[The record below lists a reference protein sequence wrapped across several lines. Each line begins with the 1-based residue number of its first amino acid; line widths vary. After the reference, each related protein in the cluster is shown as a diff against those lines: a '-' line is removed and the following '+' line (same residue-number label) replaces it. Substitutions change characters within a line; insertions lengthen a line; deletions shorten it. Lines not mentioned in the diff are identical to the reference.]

1 MLLKLAWRNIWRNRN
16 RSLITMS
23 AIASAVL
30 LAVVTV
36 SLQQGVW
43 SNLVN
48 NLVSLYS
55 GYAQVHAKGYWDEQT
70 LENSFELS
78 DSLDQIVAGTAGVSG
93 MAHRLES
100 FALISSGEKTRGCLV
115 VGVDPVAEEALTLLS
130 AKISSGAM
138 LQPGGDAALVA
149 EGLAKKL
156 NLDLGDTLVLLTQGY
171 YGNTAAIKTP
181 ICGLLHF
188 GNPEL
193 NERIAYIPLSRAQY
207 WLDAPGR
214 ATSLVIGLEQAQELP
229 MVAKSLKK
237 SLPKAYEA
245 LTWQEMMPEINQ
257 HIEADSAGMYI
268 MLGIL
273 YLLISFGIFS
283 TLLMMLAERQREF
296 GMLNAVGMQLKL
308 IARVVLAETIF
319 LTLCG
324 SIAGLLLSYPA
335 VWYLTENPIRFT
347 GEMAEMYIKFGF
359 EPIFPA
365 IIKARIFIEQ
375 TLLVLLI
382 GLILASYPVWRVLGL
397 KPVEAMRK

>member
-1 MLLKLAWRNIWRNRN
+1 MLFKLAWRNIWRNRN
-16 RSLITMS
+16 RSLITIS

-55 GYAQVHAKGYWDEQT
+55 GYAQVHSKGYWEEQT
-70 LENSFELS
+70 LENSFEIN
-78 DSLDQIVAGTAGVSG
+78 DSLDQLVRGTAGING
-93 MAHRLES
+93 MTHRLES
-100 FALISSGEKTRGCLV
+100 FALVSSGAKTRGCLV
-115 VGVDPVAEEALTLLS
+115 VGVDPIAEEALTQLS
-130 AKISSGAM
+130 NKISAGNP
-138 LQPGGDAALVA
+138 LQATSDAALVA
-149 EGLAKKL
+149 EGLAKR
-156 NLDLGDTLVLLTQGY
+156 LDLGLGDTLVLLTQGF

-181 ICGLLHF
+181 IGGLLHF

-193 NERIAYIPLSRAQY
+193 NERIAYIPLALAQY

-214 ATSLVIGLEQAQELP
+214 ATSLVIGLERAQQLP
-229 MVAKSLKK
+229 AVAKTLKK
-237 SLPKAYEA
+237 TLPPEYEA
-245 LTWQEMMPEINQ
+245 LTWKEMMPEINQ

-268 MLGIL
+268 MLGVL

-296 GMLNAVGMQLKL
+296 GMLNAVGMSLKK
-308 IARVVLAETIF
+308 IARVLLAETVF

-324 SIAGLLLSYPA
+324 SIAGLVLSYPV
-335 VWYLTENPIRFT
+335 VWYLYEHPIRFT
-347 GEMAEMYIKFGF
+347 GEMAEMYEKFGF

-375 TLLVLLI
+375 TLVVLGLGLVL
-382 GLILASYPVWRVLGL
+382 AAYPVWRVLKL